1 MIKLS
6 LHQKIS
12 LVGFTLALLFALKTS
27 ASSSL
32 LNEREEEIQAEV
44 WGGKD
49 PKFNITEIP
58 EKWTDR
64 PAIII
69 ARDFNLSYH
78 KLMLSNNLKHTRLQ
92 HVRIKLNGQKALEDY
107 AQFSVPKSG
116 QIQNVQYEFYAGFKI
131 IKPNGEEI
139 IITQEDGSP
148 ENQEINGRSMVFLK
162 IAIPNLEPGDILD
175 YYIVEDR
182 TINIY
187 GAKYF
192 GFDPAIYVLTHH
204 YPIMK
209 QRITFD
215 VMRKCYV
222 NVKTL
227 NGAPEFKHLEDIN
240 ANQNS
245 YSIEDEDR
253 ESVED
258 MRWFYEYRSLPN
270 IKFKATYAA
279 NELTTSSFQ
288 GNRGEIKTEVSKS
301 EIAQLSRSVFLSQYM
316 YKTFLKY
323 MKKNFK
329 KEKNKDTLARKAFY
343 VFRNQQFIQYKEKN
357 TLDGYTQDESSSIR
371 DLGRLS
377 NYFRT
382 IKIPTEFVIG
392 VPRHISEVDD
402 IIFENELIFMLKVLT
417 PTPFYISEV
426 STHSMVDEILP
437 QFQGSKAYLAKAT
450 TSTYWSL
457 DDTDIP
463 VIPSDQNNVSTRYI
477 MTIPDIKNG
486 KVVVSS
492 EKSIVGADKIDYQS
506 PLLDIYDYL
515 EEEKE
520 MVVMD
525 DFFEGLKGNYL
536 KNYTNK
542 KEDYFSHR
550 DQEKNTR
557 LLDFVKSD
565 FALEVDTVKNLQII
579 QTGRHHSKPAFKYSY
594 DIEIKDAVKRA
605 GPNYIVD
612 IGRFIEEQ
620 VKIDQIEREREYDI
634 YISSTRSFF
643 HEIRF
648 TIPEGYEA
656 EGIEN
661 LIMSEENETGSFVST
676 ASMEGSVLVIQTK
689 KHYFHNYEPAEN
701 WNKMQAFLNL
711 AAKFNEQKLL
721 LRKK

>member
-6 LHQKIS
+6 LHRKIS
-12 LVGFTLALLFALKTS
+12 LIGFALTLVLS
-27 ASSSL
+27 LNSIASPL
-32 LNEREEEIQAEV
+32 PNEREEEIQAEV

-49 PKFNITEIP
+49 PKFNTTEIP
-58 EKWTDR
+58 EKWAER

-78 KLMLSNNLKHTRLQ
+78 KLMMSNNLKHTRLQ

-107 AQFSVPKSG
+107 AQFSIPKDG
-116 QIQNVQYEFYAGFKI
+116 QIQNVKFEFYAGFKI
-131 IKPNGEEI
+131 IKPSGEEI
-139 IITQEDGSP
+139 IITQKDGSP
-148 ENQEINGRSMVFLK
+148 ENQEVNGRNMILLK

-175 YYIVEDR
+175 YYIAEDR
-182 TINIY
+182 TINLY

-192 GFDPAIYVLTHH
+192 GFDPAIYVLTSE

-279 NELTTSSFQ
+279 NETTTSSFQ
-288 GNRGEIKTEVSKS
+288 GSRGEIKTNVSKS
-301 EIAQLSRSVFLSQYM
+301 EIAKLTRMVFLPQFM
-316 YKTFLKY
+316 YKDFTKY
-323 MKKNFK
+323 MKKHYK

-343 VFRNQQFIQYKEKN
+343 VFRNQQFVEYKERR
-357 TLDGYTQDESSSIR
+357 TLDGYIGDESSTIR

-377 NYFRT
+377 NYYRS
-382 IKIPTEFVIG
+382 INIPSEIIIG

-402 IIFENELIFMLKVLT
+402 IIFENELIFMLKVLS

-426 STHSMVDEILP
+426 STHSLPGDIMP
-437 QFQGSKAYLAKAT
+437 QFQGTKAYSTKST
-450 TSTYWSL
+450 TSTYWTLS
-457 DDTDIP
+457 DTEIP
-463 VIPSDQNNVSTRYI
+463 TVPSEGNNVSTKYVI
-477 MTIPDIKNG
+477 TVPDIKNG
-486 KVVVSS
+486 HVVIAS
-492 EKSIVGADKIDYQS
+492 EKAIVGADKIDYQT

-515 EEEKE
+515 EEEKK
-520 MVVMD
+520 MVMME
-525 DFFEGLKGNYL
+525 DFFEGLKGSSV

-542 KEDYFSHR
+542 KDDYFSHR
-550 DQEKNTR
+550 DHDKYTR
-557 LLDFVKSD
+557 LMDMVKSD
-565 FALEVDTVKNLQII
+565 FELEVDTVKNLRIL
-579 QTGRHHSKPAFKYSY
+579 QTGRHHSNPAFIYAY
-594 DIEIKDAVKRA
+594 DIEINDAVKRA

-634 YISSTRSFF
+634 YLSSTRSFY
-643 HEIRF
+643 HEIQF
-648 TIPEGYEA
+648 TIPDGYEA

-661 LIMSEENETGSFVST
+661 LIMAEENETGSFVSS
-676 ASMEGSVLVIQTK
+676 ASIEGNVLTIKTK
-689 KHYFHNYEPAEN
+689 KHYYHNYEPVEN
-701 WNKMQAFLNL
+701 WDKMQAFLNL